1 MNNLKMDDVERVM
14 RSRVIAQSLAPAP
27 RREKTRPI
35 LRAIDNLLADR
46 ELEKKLLEL
55 DNYV

>member
-1 MNNLKMDDVERVM
+1 MDDVERVM

-27 RREKTRPI
+27 KREKTRPI
-35 LRAIDNLLADR
+35 LAAIDNLHADR
-46 ELEKKLLEL
+46 KLEKELLEL